1 MKRFLHHLC
10 LLALTCAASAKPAY
24 VVKDIPDPQGAV
36 IEAGGVDHW
45 PDGTLVIS
53 TRRGEV
59 WTRKDDQWKRFAS
72 GLLEPMG
79 LSAGK
84 VGEVHIVQTPEL
96 TRLIDTNGDGVADR
110 HETVTADWEIPGA
123 TADFV
128 YGLPRDPQG
137 NFYGTFHTT
146 HGPWAKKS
154 LTPSKPKASHSINN
168 YGGPMGAPVIGRG
181 WSFQVSPEGKL
192 TWWSSGLRAPNGV
205 AFNAA
210 GDLFATDNQ
219 GDWVGTSAMHHIER
233 GDFHG
238 HPSSYTWDPKRTISL
253 DGPLTELAQRL
264 DKIRK
269 RPAVLFP
276 HGILGNSPSEPVLAP
291 QNGSFGPF
299 QGQFFVGDNVAPL
312 LSRVY
317 LEKVGGEYQGA
328 CFPFMREQGLR
339 KALCRM
345 TFSPEGKLIVAYGCR
360 GWGPATT
367 GMQEVSWKGTTPFE
381 MQKIKLLKDGFAIT
395 FTKPLAVGNFSTAG
409 DFSKAFTLRSFRY
422 KYHHTYGSP
431 QVDSKALKI
440 EDVSLSADR
449 RVLTL
454 KVDGLEP
461 GKVCE
466 FKLKGIVAEDGSQ
479 LANAEA
485 YYTLNRMIGEPG
497 RAEVKQHEFFPIC
510 MDTHDAAKRSLAEQ
524 AKLFRE
530 LGYDGCGHICQDL
543 GYGNITHP
551 ANTTLEE
558 RAATLEAEDL
568 RLIHAYGRIY
578 LQKDQAIDL
587 KRIEAMMP
595 TLKKHRSELV
605 LLLLGDRKASLD
617 DKAVELLGAIA
628 DIAKPHG
635 VRISIYPHSGDYTQ
649 TAGEALR
656 IVKRLN
662 RPDEVGVMFTFGHWK
677 NVDSKRDLRT
687 VLTEAKPW
695 LHSVS
700 INGTHK
706 KGAAVLPLGQGDYDV
721 RQVMTILDELE
732 FKGPVALMCWN
743 IRGDAR
749 EHLTSS
755 MKQWKSWTQSARLKL
770 DDETCSFETAALK
783 GRIGDGRFTGLNQV
797 LHKDSGTI
805 ISGSGRANRHGLL
818 TLYRVFTRNQRYG
831 NAAYDWKDRKMHIE
845 GDSVVLHWPA
855 NGERPFDLTARYTFP
870 SHDEV
875 NLKVEVN
882 AKQEL
887 TDFEVQVASYFDPA
901 FPVAEVMA
909 SDKSW
914 ASSPKELGKWHAF
927 PRNARARVII
937 EDGRWK
943 QGPSPVTFT
952 FREAFSKPLSRR
964 AHKTGLVA
972 DLSSSAED
980 CFAIY
985 TAHDGESHFS
995 NYHALFGRTIAAG
1008 QSASA
1013 EVSLKVS
1020 KR

>member
-1 MKRFLHHLC
+1 MKRLAALLC
-10 LLALTCAASAKPAY
+10 LTQLIASASADPAY
-24 VVKDIPDPQGAV
+24 VVKDIPDPLGAV
-36 IEAGGVDHW
+36 IEAGGVDYW

-59 WTRKDDQWKRFAS
+59 WTRKNDQWKRFAS

-84 VGEVHIVQTPEL
+84 VGEVHVVQTPEL

-110 HETVTADWEIPGA
+110 HETVTADWEVPGA
-123 TADFV
+123 ATDFV

-146 HGPWAKKS
+146 HRPWAKKS
-154 LTPSKPKASHSINN
+154 RPSGKTPKKSSINN

-181 WSFQVSPEGKL
+181 WSFQVTPEGKF

-238 HPSSYTWDPKRTISL
+238 HPSSYTWDPKRTVSL
-253 DGPLTELAQRL
+253 DGPLKELAQRL

-328 CFPFMREQGLR
+328 CFPFIREQGLR
-339 KALCRM
+339 QALCRM

-367 GMQEVSWKGTTPFE
+367 GMQEVSWRGTSP
-381 MQKIKLLKDGFAIT
+381 FAIT
-395 FTKPLAVGNFSTAG
+395 FTKPLAAG
-409 DFSKAFTLRSFRY
+409 DFSKAFALRSFHY

-431 QVDSKALKI
+431 QVDSKALSV
-440 EDVSLSADR
+440 EDLSLSADR

-466 FKLKGIVAEDGSQ
+466 FKLKDIVAEDGSQ

-497 RAEVKQHEFFPIC
+497 QAEVKQREFFPIC

-530 LGYDGCGHICQDL
+530 LGYDGCGHLCQDI

-568 RLIHAYGRIY
+568 RLIHAYGRIN
-578 LQKDQAIDL
+578 LQKDQAINL

-628 DIAKPHG
+628 DIAKPYG

-649 TAGEALR
+649 TVGEALR

-662 RPDEVGVMFTFGHWK
+662 RPDEVGVMFTFSHWK

-700 INGTHK
+700 INGTNK
-706 KGAAVLPLGQGDYDV
+706 KGAAVLPLGKGDYDV

-749 EHLTSS
+749 EHLSSS
-755 MKQWKSWTQSARLKL
+755 MKQWKSWTQ
-770 DDETCSFETAALK
+770 
-783 GRIGDGRFTGLNQV
+783 
-797 LHKDSGTI
+797 
-805 ISGSGRANRHGLL
+805 
-818 TLYRVFTRNQRYG
+818 
-831 NAAYDWKDRKMHIE
+831 
-845 GDSVVLHWPA
+845 
-855 NGERPFDLTARYTFP
+855 
-870 SHDEV
+870 
-875 NLKVEVN
+875 
-882 AKQEL
+882 
-887 TDFEVQVASYFDPA
+887 
-901 FPVAEVMA
+901 
-909 SDKSW
+909 
-914 ASSPKELGKWHAF
+914 
-927 PRNARARVII
+927 
-937 EDGRWK
+937 
-943 QGPSPVTFT
+943 
-952 FREAFSKPLSRR
+952 
-964 AHKTGLVA
+964 
-972 DLSSSAED
+972 
-980 CFAIY
+980 
-985 TAHDGESHFS
+985 
-995 NYHALFGRTIAAG
+995 
-1008 QSASA
+1008 
-1013 EVSLKVS
+1013 
-1020 KR
+1020 